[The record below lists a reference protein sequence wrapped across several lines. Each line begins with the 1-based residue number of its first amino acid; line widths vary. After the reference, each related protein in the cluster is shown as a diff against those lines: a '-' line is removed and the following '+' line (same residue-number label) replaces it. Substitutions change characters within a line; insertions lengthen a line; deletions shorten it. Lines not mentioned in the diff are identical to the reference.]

1 MTGMSDVETVAKGED
16 SRVVEPRRFI
26 IRDRQAFAAIWAAH
40 AGPSSTPPVVDFNNR
55 MVAAVFAGERPT
67 PGYSIDVTGTQRQDD
82 SLLVFIAEGQP
93 DPKAVVP
100 QVLVAPFHIASLPRD
115 DGKIKFSEADPAVVP
130 ATIVFKPTR
139 RSVSREGQQ
148 EAAPEIKAEVKPDAK
163 GRSKRP
169 IDWGIDGQSSTGL
182 TPRMAGALAY
192 LAGPFSGVLVLSTER
207 TSRFVRFHAWQAIFG
222 LGVLGTAALAFLILA
237 FVTLIASPT
246 AFWVM
251 LWLAAFTAVAWVIVW
266 LVCLRQAY
274 IGRMWKLPFAGIY
287 AERFAKTLG
296 ATTPRAG
303 EAR

>member
-1 MTGMSDVETVAKGED
+1 MTSMSEVETISKGED
-16 SRVVEPRRFI
+16 SRVVEARRFI

-40 AGPSSTPPVVDFNNR
+40 AGPASTPPTVDFNNR

-67 PGYSIDVTGTQRQDD
+67 PGYSIEVAGTQRQDD
-82 SLLVFIAEGQP
+82 ALAVLIVERQP
-93 DPKAVVP
+93 DPATMVA

-115 DGKIKFSEADPAVVP
+115 DGKIRFSEGDPSVVP
-130 ATIVFKPTR
+130 ATIVFKPTKKPLP
-139 RSVSREGQQ
+139 QAAPQ
-148 EAAPEIKAEVKPDAK
+148 EANPETKQEGKA
-163 GRSKRP
+163 RSKRP
-169 IDWGIDGQSSTGL
+169 VDWGIDGQSSTGL
-182 TPRMAGALAY
+182 TPRMAAALAY

-222 LGVLGTAALAFLILA
+222 LGVLGTVALAFLTLA

-251 LWLAAFTAVAWVIVW
+251 LWLAAITGVGWVIVW
-266 LVCLRQAY
+266 MLCLRQAY

-287 AERFAKTLG
+287 AERFAKTFG
-296 ATTPRAG
+296 PTTPRAG